1 MGYSTVMR
9 VPRIADYKAA
19 YQIWNNIKPMRNRIE
34 GLDPKQP
41 TRPLGQRRDVDTYS
55 IRKNVWTEAIECV
68 LYQTPVVTFTTED
81 EVKIAFGQWS
91 SASTCQFISR
101 VLGVSACRV
110 RGEVVLE
117 FPSGL
122 KQMVKREEELVLVR
136 GVDGR
141 WQPKQ
146 AKPLYDYR
154 VNRKE
159 ANNVRRMCSTFRKYM
174 LGIVSLKE
182 DKVTQY
188 GVEYGRVAF
197 TFAELMEVFGA
208 VDKYNDGRLFLKTDG
223 WTCLTNKP
231 NHYYQDAD
239 NRRKAWDEYH
249 AMSDKFLELIKDD
262 QDDNCRYQN
271 YWLALCILFAHRNYL
286 TPCTKDNINERTF
299 TLGSHLFEKQLDEAL
314 FYKFAEKVF
323 KRVELPSDKVPTG
336 KYDKY
341 FGYKGDEA

>member
-9 VPRIADYKAA
+9 VPRIADYKQAFN
-19 YQIWNNIKPMRNRIE
+19 IWNNIKPMRNRIE

-68 LYQTPVVTFTTED
+68 LYHTPVVTFTTED
-81 EVKIAFGQWS
+81 EVKIKFGQWS

-110 RGEVVLE
+110 RGEVVVE
-117 FPSGL
+117 FASGL

-141 WQPKQ
+141 WQPKE
-146 AKPLYDYR
+146 AKALYDYR

-159 ANNVRRMCSTFRKYM
+159 ANKVRRMCGTFRKYM

-188 GVEYGRVAF
+188 GVEYGRVSF

-208 VDKYNDGRLFLKTDG
+208 EDRYNDGRLFLKTDG
-223 WTCLTNKP
+223 WACLTSKP
-231 NHYYQDAD
+231 THYNQDPD
-239 NRRKAWDEYH
+239 RRKQMWAEYH
-249 AMSDKFLELIKDD
+249 AVSDKFLELIKDD

-271 YWLALCILFAHRNYL
+271 YWIAFCILFAHRNYL
-286 TPCTKDNINERTF
+286 TPCTKDFTNERTF

-323 KRVELPSDKVPTG
+323 KRVELPSDKVPSG

>member
-9 VPRIADYKAA
+9 VPRIADYKQA
-19 YQIWNNIKPMRNRIE
+19 YKIWNDVKPMRGRVE
-34 GLDPKQP
+34 GGVDQLPC
-41 TRPLGQRRDVDTYS
+41 RPLGQRRDVDTYS

-68 LYQTPVVTFTTED
+68 LYHTPVVTFTTED
-81 EVKIAFGQWS
+81 EVKIQFGQWS

-101 VLGVSACRV
+101 VLGVYASRV
-110 RGEVVLE
+110 RGDVVIE
-117 FPSGL
+117 FASGL

-141 WQPKQ
+141 WQPKE
-146 AKPLYDYR
+146 AKALYDYR

-159 ANNVRRMCSTFRKYM
+159 ANKVRRMCGTFRKYM

-188 GVEYGRVAF
+188 GVEYGRVSF
-197 TFAELMEVFGA
+197 TFAELMEVFG
-208 VDKYNDGRLFLKTDG
+208 VEDRYNDGRLFLKTDG
-223 WTCLTNKP
+223 WGCLTNKP
-231 NHYYQDAD
+231 NNHYQDAD

-299 TLGSHLFEKQLDEAL
+299 TLASQAFEKQLDEAL

-323 KRVELPSDKVPTG
+323 KRVKLLSDRVPTG